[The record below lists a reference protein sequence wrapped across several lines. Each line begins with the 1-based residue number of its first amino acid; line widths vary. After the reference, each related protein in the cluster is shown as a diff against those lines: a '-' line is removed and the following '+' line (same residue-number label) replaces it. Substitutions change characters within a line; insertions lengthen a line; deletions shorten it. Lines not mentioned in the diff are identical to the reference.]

1 MDTRTSQLSTVTTQ
15 NITQTA
21 IWFTAESCHKMC
33 QVTDFTQAQYIIK
46 TQLWRYRCTSQNKI
60 HNSPTHDKNI
70 HNTTKLL

>member
-21 IWFTAESCHKMC
+21 IWFTAKSCHKMC

-46 TQLWRYRCTSQNKI
+46 
-60 HNSPTHDKNI
+60 
-70 HNTTKLL
+70 NTTLEIPMYFPKQNTQFPNS